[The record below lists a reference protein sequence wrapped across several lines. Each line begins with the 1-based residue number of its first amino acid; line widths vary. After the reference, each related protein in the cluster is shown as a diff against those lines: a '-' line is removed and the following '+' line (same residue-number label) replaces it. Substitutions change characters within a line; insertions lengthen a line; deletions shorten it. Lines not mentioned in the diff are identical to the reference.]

1 MPILRYTYVMRDQ
14 VRDKV
19 RTLMRSDARGR
30 RRRRHWTTLT
40 RLVAAVVGLG
50 RGRPPARRRP
60 APQRRG
66 DGRTW

>member
-30 RRRRHWTTLT
+30 RRRRHWTALT
-40 RLVAAVVGLG
+40 RLVAAVVGFG
-50 RGRPPARRRP
+50 RRRPPARRRP
-60 APQRRG
+60 GPQRRG